1 MTFPKP
7 HVVVLGSAN
16 RDLVYDVESI
26 PRPGETVLSTGHQT
40 VPGGKGN
47 NQAVAAARSGAL
59 TAFIVALGDDEGG
72 RWLANEMREAGILV
86 TARNVEAPTGT
97 AVISV
102 SKDGEN
108 AIIVDAGSNAK
119 LTQLRDEEKALI
131 ASSNILLMQLEV
143 PVPTVLEAA
152 STAKAAGTYVVLN
165 AAPSH
170 TLPED
175 LIDAVDLLIVN
186 EHEAATVAETGTPA
200 EPEKSAR
207 ALSTRG
213 PAVIVTLGGAGAIIA
228 VNGQITARIPG
239 RKVAVVDT
247 TGAGDTFCG
256 ALVTQLR
263 PWPVDPEALEAAA
276 IYATAAASLSV
287 QQHGA
292 VPSIP
297 TRALITAIAGHAQ

>member
-1 MTFPKP
+1 MS

-16 RDLVYDVESI
+16 CDLVYNVESI

-47 NQAVAAARSGAL
+47 NQAVAAARSGAS

-72 RWLANEMREAGILV
+72 RWLANAMREAGVSLA
-86 TARNVEAPTGT
+86 ARHLEDPTGT

-102 SKDGEN
+102 SNDGEN
-108 AIIVDAGSNAK
+108 AIIVDAGANAK
-119 LTQLRDEEKALI
+119 LTELTDDEKALI
-131 ASSNILLMQLEV
+131 ASASILLMQLEV

-152 STAKAAGTYVVLN
+152 RIAKTAETYVVLN

-170 TLPED
+170 TLPDE

-186 EHEAATVAETGTPA
+186 EHEAATVAGTGTPA
-200 EPEKSAR
+200 DPEESAR
-207 ALSTRG
+207 ALSARG

-228 VNGQITARIPG
+228 VEGQITVRIPG

-256 ALVTQLR
+256 ALVTELR
-263 PWPVDPEALEAAA
+263 PWPVGPDDLEAAA

-297 TRALITAIAGHAQ
+297 TRALVTAIPGHAR